1 MADKKIDLN
10 KRGPI
15 YVNGAVAE
23 WVSGYESISAGQLV
37 CMLGDAMQQRDILDK
52 AIENMRKIATEEK
65 IL

>member
-10 KRGPI
+10 QRGPI
-15 YVNGAVAE
+15 YINGAIAE
-23 WVSGYESISAGQLV
+23 RVSGYEPVSAGQLIR
-37 CMLGDAMQQRDILDK
+37 MIGDAMQERDSLDA